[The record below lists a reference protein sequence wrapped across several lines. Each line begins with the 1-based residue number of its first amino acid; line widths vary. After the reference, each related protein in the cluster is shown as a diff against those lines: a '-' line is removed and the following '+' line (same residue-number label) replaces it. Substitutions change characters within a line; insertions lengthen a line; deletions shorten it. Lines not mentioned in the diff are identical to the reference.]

1 MARFDSI
8 AVWLS
13 ADKHGHITMLHVP
26 KEFDLVLVSDSE
38 TDRDVILERLETLA
52 TRSGLSLLRHN
63 CASSYIF
70 EKAVTKTR
78 RQQLLTKFFRGVF
91 AEVGNCRE
99 TFCDVVMT
107 SQ

>member
-1 MARFDSI
+1 
-8 AVWLS
+8 
-13 ADKHGHITMLHVP
+13 MLHVP

-38 TDRDVILERLETLA
+38 ADRDVILERLETLA

-63 CASSYIF
+63 CTSAYIF

-91 AEVGNCRE
+91 AEVCKCTE
-99 TFCDVVMT
+99 TLCDAVMT
-107 SQ
+107 SR